1 MGETLGSEHPRSVP
15 HDVRRLLEAAD
26 GPALEQ
32 AWTEF
37 LQSYSRLILYVAR
50 QKTRDADGVM
60 DRYAYVVE
68 RLREQD
74 CRRLR
79 AFTADG
85 RGKFTTWLTVVVRR
99 LCLDHDRHKYGRS
112 GHTEAPSAVVFD
124 RSSDGVVGS
133 AVLDSLPDPTPLVDQ
148 ALERDEVLQLL
159 NAAITTLSP
168 GDQLLLVLRYQDER
182 SAREIASILSLAT
195 PFHVYR
201 RLSRIHNAL
210 REALG
215 ALRDPEIREISAAT
229 HSAAVQYRWRR
240 TQRFEPTP

>member
-1 MGETLGSEHPRSVP
+1 MGEALGSEYRRSVP
-15 HDVRRLLEAAD
+15 HDVRCLLEAAD

-112 GHTEAPSAVVFD
+112 GHTEAPCAVVSD
-124 RSSDGVVGS
+124 RSSDGIVGS
-133 AVLDSLPDPTPLVDQ
+133 AVLDSLPDPKPLADQ
-148 ALERDEVLQLL
+148 ALERDEVLQRL

-168 GDQLLLVLRYQDER
+168 GDRLLLVLRYQDER

-201 RLSRIHNAL
+201 RLSRIHNTL

-215 ALRDPEIREISAAT
+215 ALRDPEIREIRAAT

-240 TQRFEPTP
+240 NQRFEPTP